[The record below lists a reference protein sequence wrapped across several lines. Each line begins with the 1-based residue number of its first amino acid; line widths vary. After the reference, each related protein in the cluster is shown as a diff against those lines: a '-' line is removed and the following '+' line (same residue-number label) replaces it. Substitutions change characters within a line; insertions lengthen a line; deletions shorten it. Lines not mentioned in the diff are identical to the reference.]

1 MDSSMIKDQNKNAE
15 AKVNFDHPSINSH
28 SPTFLLHDNGFNSS
42 DQVSDIELIS
52 IQSVSY
58 TSLKDLFS
66 SPSLQPGISS
76 ASNNNSSCNEI
87 SIKNPL
93 VKHAALAYLK
103 PMLSPMEM
111 VERGSFGKIKEMCSG
126 ESGCL
131 FWSFD
136 VLWRHVKDAFWE
148 SKEEVDDD
156 DSYEDEEYKVD

>member
-1 MDSSMIKDQNKNAE
+1 MIKDQNKNAK
-15 AKVNFDHPSINSH
+15 AKVNLDHPSINSH

-42 DQVSDIELIS
+42 DQISDIELIS

-58 TSLKDLFS
+58 TR
-66 SPSLQPGISS
+66 ISS

-103 PMLSPMEM
+103 PMLSPTEM
-111 VERGSFGKIKEMCSG
+111 MCSG

-131 FWSFD
+131 FWSYD

-156 DSYEDEEYKVD
+156 DYYEDEEYKVD

>member
-15 AKVNFDHPSINSH
+15 AK
-28 SPTFLLHDNGFNSS
+28 
-42 DQVSDIELIS
+42 VSDIELIS

-93 VKHAALAYLK
+93 VKHAALAYFK
-103 PMLSPMEM
+103 PMLSPTEM

-131 FWSFD
+131 FWSYD

-148 SKEEVDDD
+148 SKEEVDGD

>member
-1 MDSSMIKDQNKNAE
+1 MIKDQNKNAK
-15 AKVNFDHPSINSH
+15 AKVNLDHPSINSH

-42 DQVSDIELIS
+42 DQISDIELIS

-58 TSLKDLFS
+58 TR
-66 SPSLQPGISS
+66 ISS

-103 PMLSPMEM
+103 PMLSPTEM
-111 VERGSFGKIKEMCSG
+111 VERGSFGKIKRC
-126 ESGCL
+126 
-131 FWSFD
+131 
-136 VLWRHVKDAFWE
+136 DAFWE

-156 DSYEDEEYKVD
+156 DYYEDEEYKVD